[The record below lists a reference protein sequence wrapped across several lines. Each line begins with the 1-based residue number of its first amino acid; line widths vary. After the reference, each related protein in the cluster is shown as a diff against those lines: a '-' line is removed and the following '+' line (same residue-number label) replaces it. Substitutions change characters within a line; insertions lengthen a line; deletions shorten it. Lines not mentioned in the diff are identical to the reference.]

1 MSATKATSARKA
13 PPSHS
18 EEKCLVV
25 EIYQVL
31 VSQGRRPISPTGRFI
46 EGLFDRLTIHRIG
59 HWLTHHFL
67 SLNTLKGR
75 YLAIGNG
82 RSICRTPS
90 NWLLMVHYIEI
101 QLLEYIVLA
110 ISDRLVKFGG

>member
-1 MSATKATSARKA
+1 MSAPKATKARKA

-31 VSQGRRPISPTGRFI
+31 VSQGRRPISPTGRLI

-67 SLNTLKGR
+67 SLNTWKGES
-75 YLAIGNG
+75 LAIGNG

-101 QLLEYIVLA
+101 QLLEYVVLA
-110 ISDRLVKFGG
+110 ISD